1 MGRAIR
7 FFLKRRGLRSLSPG
21 PAPWRREAPLLRSCG
36 GGERGVGCRRGGG
49 AERLP
54 EKRMITID
62 VWSDFSCPH
71 CVIGL
76 ARLWK
81 LLGELGE
88 EEVRPV
94 MHAFELLPDAPK
106 NPEGTAADG
115 FARKCYLSHDDAVAC
130 MDRLSKVG
138 REEGLPGMDWAG
150 AIPANTR
157 DAHRL
162 FRWAAAHG
170 VSCMHGR
177 LMRAYF
183 CSHLNLSSHE
193 VLAGLAEKAGL
204 NRDEALAMLS
214 SDAYLKEVLDD
225 EREACDLGIHSVP
238 TFLVNREARFLG
250 SDHFPEMKAW
260 ILAHRKNG

>member
-1 MGRAIR
+1 
-7 FFLKRRGLRSLSPG
+7 
-21 PAPWRREAPLLRSCG
+21 
-36 GGERGVGCRRGGG
+36 
-49 AERLP
+49 
-54 EKRMITID
+54 MITID

-88 EEVRPV
+88 GDVKPV
-94 MHAFELLPDAPK
+94 MHAFELLPDAPE

-138 REEGLPGMDWAG
+138 REEGLTGMDWAG

-162 FRWAAAHG
+162 FKWAMAHG
-170 VSCMHGR
+170 ASCMHGR

-183 CSHLNLSSHE
+183 CSHLNLSSHD

-204 NRDEALAMLS
+204 NRDGALAMLAS
-214 SDAYLKEVLDD
+214 GAYLKEVLDD
-225 EREACDLGIHSVP
+225 EREAVELGIHSVP
-238 TFLVNREARFLG
+238 TFIVNREARFLG

-260 ILAHRKNG
+260 ILSYRENG